1 MTESF
6 QDMSKQLHQ
15 RKRTEASMSDE
26 YETPD
31 YLIAELASQYGV
43 FPEMDVCGAENL
55 IKCKTF
61 LTDGL
66 LQEWIVDSWCNP
78 PHSLTKEFVLR
89 ADEQWNKHNINIMM
103 IIPANAVTSKY
114 FHQVIDNVEYYPIKG
129 RITFLVDGKPS
140 SYPARNGYFVI
151 LWRKR
156 K

>member
-1 MTESF
+1 
-6 QDMSKQLHQ
+6 
-15 RKRTEASMSDE
+15 MSDE

-31 YLIAELASQYGV
+31 YLIAQLASQYGV
-43 FPEMDVCGAENL
+43 FPEMDVACNQL
-55 IKCKTF
+55 NCKTK
-61 LTDGL
+61 LSLMDGL
-66 LQEWIVDSWCNP
+66 QEEWDLGDVWCNP

-89 ADEQWNKHNINIMM
+89 ADEQWKKHNINIMM
-103 IIPANAVTSKY
+103 IIPANAVTSNY

-156 K
+156 N